1 MKTAKEYIEKMQ
13 NDKDFV
19 AQMSEKVKDAQEA
32 GAKDVFT
39 AVSAAAKELGYD
51 VSPEQV
57 KEISAQNEDI
67 SEEELGKVAG
77 GSTCTPAFIISGIM
91 TIVYTAG

>member
-1 MKTAKEYIEKMQ
+1 MKTAKEYIERMQ

-19 AQMSEKVKDAQEA
+19 AQMGEKIRAAQEA
-32 GAKDVFT
+32 GEKDVFT

-51 VSPEQV
+51 ISPEQV
-57 KEISAQNEDI
+57 KEISEQSEDI

>member
-39 AVSAAAKELGYD
+39 AV
-51 VSPEQV
+51 
-57 KEISAQNEDI
+57 
-67 SEEELGKVAG
+67 
-77 GSTCTPAFIISGIM
+77 CR
-91 TIVYTAG
+91 